1 MRAHIMWYV
10 SRYSLRMELE
20 AREVW
25 NTLAVESR
33 QYRSD
38 QPLRLYAVAG
48 DFPIPQGMPS
58 IDVHRRGIT
67 VLSSLYSINDVTGI
81 DFEVQAVLVIKKKP
95 RHWLCWTCAVEWE
108 ASDFRHFVFVCHGGT
123 HRSVGCSI
131 LLATLVY
138 QKAVTVVTTNR
149 TRRAAFE
156 RGMDC
161 CQD

>member
-81 DFEVQAVLVIKKKP
+81 DFEVQAVLVVQKATALALLDVC
-95 RHWLCWTCAVEWE
+95 RQVE
-108 ASDFRHFVFVCHGGT
+108 ASDSRHFVFVCHGGT

-138 QKAVTVVTTNR
+138 QKAVTVFTTNR

-156 RGMDC
+156 KGMDC